1 MTKPFSGVSI
11 IDFSNVVSGPMAVQI
26 LADQGAEVIKV
37 ETPGTGDIS
46 RGLGAKRGGISSMF
60 AVLNRNK
67 RSLVLDLKKPEALEV
82 ALKLI
87 ERADVMVE
95 NFRPGAMSRI
105 GLDYESVK
113 ARNPKLIYTSITGF
127 GSDGPYAKRRVYDPI
142 IQSVS
147 GFADAQK
154 ISGSTD
160 IDLVK
165 NLVCDKVTSLTTAQ
179 AISAALFG
187 REKTGQ
193 GQHLEVSMLSAGL
206 AFLWPDG
213 MWNETFQGDGVQPMP
228 LLSDIYRVSKTADGF
243 ITYLTVS
250 DDEWRGMCRA
260 INHPEMGTD
269 EKYANLPSRLKNIN
283 EIVTFLDDELQ
294 KWGTDELCERL
305 DAEQVP
311 FAKVNAISEV
321 ANDPQIKHSQ
331 LIVHAKHPHAGAMR
345 YPGPAAKFSG
355 VTPGTRFEAP
365 MLGEHSEEI
374 LAEMG
379 YSDAEIRDFGA
390 LGVFEQFSA

>member
-331 LIVHAKHPHAGAMR
+331 LIVDAKHPHAGAMR

-379 YSDAEIRDFGA
+379 YSDTEIRDFGA
-390 LGVFEQFSA
+390 RGVFEQFSA